1 MKSEDWA
8 NLSFLK
14 ERSFVYLNPND
25 PCKGTYDA
33 MRMFLACLG
42 ARFSTVDWKDDFA
55 KLQQDTKIK
64 DDRIAKLEN
73 SLTEL
78 QDNFR
83 LVAEILQKNPS
94 IADVEG
100 ALRRKRGSGVVTS

>member
-1 MKSEDWA
+1 
-8 NLSFLK
+8 
-14 ERSFVYLNPND
+14 
-25 PCKGTYDA
+25 
-33 MRMFLACLG
+33 MRMLLACLG
-42 ARFSTVDWKDDFA
+42 ARFSADWKDDFA

-64 DDRIAKLEN
+64 DNRTAKLEN

-94 IADVEG
+94 IADVVG